1 MLICPP
7 DPSPLLSSAAYDLPH
22 TSHLALNR
30 PSSVKTATAWQPV
43 ALAQPAPGQRRSHPL
58 PVRPA
63 LPARSSARSSGA
75 RPLDRTRDLFL
86 SCAALCTA
94 NVCLWEPRLCSRN
107 PEARPH
113 VMTRWHAGSGAF
125 LPAACLSNLVV
136 QSCRRFGDRGDQV
149 SVSNRLG
156 A

>member
-1 MLICPP
+1 MRICPLN
-7 DPSPLLSSAAYDLPH
+7 PSPLLSSAAYDLPH

-63 LPARSSARSSGA
+63 LPARSSRT
-75 RPLDRTRDLFL
+75 RPLDHMRDLVL
-86 SCAALCTA
+86 SCAALCTE
-94 NVCLWEPRLCSRN
+94 NVCLWEPHLFSRN

-113 VMTRWHAGSGAF
+113 VMTRWHTDPGAF
-125 LPAACLSNLVV
+125 LPAACLSNFKLD
-136 QSCRRFGDRGDQV
+136 CNAAGGWFGDRGP
-149 SVSNRLG
+149 SSFRNR
-156 A
+156 